1 MKKLLVVGLLFMQVP
16 LFAQDYK
23 SGDVEID
30 ASLKIVNTEAN
41 KDLNAFKS
49 DLVKTFSVTM
59 PKVELCFKA
68 GMNAGDAYIAFELSN
83 LSRRPIEEVIKS
95 YKTNKTKGWGVI
107 AKELGIKPGSD
118 AFHKL
123 KNDCKGKSN
132 GKGNSS
138 KAKSYGNGNS
148 GKGKG
153 NSGKSNGKGK
163 AKS

>member
-1 MKKLLVVGLLFMQVP
+1 MRRLLVVGLLLIQVP

-30 ASLKIVNTEAN
+30 ASLKVVNTEAN
-41 KDLNAFKS
+41 KDLIAFKN
-49 DLVKTFSVTM
+49 DLVKTFSVPL

-68 GMNAGDAYIAFELSN
+68 GMNAGDTYMAFELSN
-83 LSRRPIEEVIKS
+83 LAKRPIEEVIKT
-95 YKTNKTKGWGVI
+95 YNTNKTKGWGVI
-107 AKELGIKPGSD
+107 AKELGIKPGSE

-138 KAKSYGNGNS
+138 KAKSNGNGNS